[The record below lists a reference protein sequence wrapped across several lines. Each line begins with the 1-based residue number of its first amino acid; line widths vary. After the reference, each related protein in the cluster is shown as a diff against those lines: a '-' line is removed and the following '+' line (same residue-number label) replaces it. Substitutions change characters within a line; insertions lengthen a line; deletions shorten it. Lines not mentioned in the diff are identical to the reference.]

1 MTILNSPTNLW
12 GSSFPLRKSLTMAH
26 SLALVQEIKEYKGL
40 AFWSS
45 EGLMLKRHV
54 LIRSEEKGVESFRA
68 KGKFDMRELRV

>member
-1 MTILNSPTNLW
+1 
-12 GSSFPLRKSLTMAH
+12 MAH